1 MAYRRRDVEKWEAAQ
16 RDGPV
21 RVTGEWWDRPS
32 MPGAPRTLSTDLVG
46 IREAM
51 WFLRRS
57 RFEVLSYAIAGDLE
71 LVGHRADMFRA
82 PDLRAMRDR
91 ARPRENG
98 SDAVRLKRRKA
109 GSGSNGA
116 RFTNTD

>member
-1 MAYRRRDVEKWEAAQ
+1 M
-16 RDGPV
+16 
-21 RVTGEWWDRPS
+21 TGEWWDRPS
-32 MPGAPRTLSTDLVG
+32 TSQNPRALSTDLAG

-91 ARPRENG
+91 LNREKTG
-98 SDAVRLKRRKA
+98 VMRSA
-109 GSGSNGA
+109 
-116 RFTNTD
+116 